1 MKRNVFIAYILLIIS
16 FPIGG
21 GLHRIYCG
29 KIFSGLCQ
37 MALFWLGQITVL
49 IWIGWAFLFVWVLWW
64 LADIFL
70 TSNIIDS
77 VNFEQKIESEISQNN
92 KIKNIEALYELYQKG
107 AISKSEYEA
116 RKDIIMRS

>member
-1 MKRNVFIAYILLIIS
+1 
-16 FPIGG
+16 
-21 GLHRIYCG
+21 
-29 KIFSGLCQ
+29 
-37 MALFWLGQITVL
+37 MALFWLGKITVL
-49 IWIGWAFLFVWVLWW
+49 ILIGWAFLFVWVLWW

-77 VNFEQKIESEISQNN
+77 VNFEQKIESEILQNN